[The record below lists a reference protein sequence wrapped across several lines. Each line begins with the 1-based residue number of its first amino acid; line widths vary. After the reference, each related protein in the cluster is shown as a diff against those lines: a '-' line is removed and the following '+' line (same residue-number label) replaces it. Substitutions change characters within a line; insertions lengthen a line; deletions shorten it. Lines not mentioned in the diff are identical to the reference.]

1 MSRLSHIRQRVSSMK
16 HTMRI
21 RLRNRPKV
29 FVVGTNKTGTTSL
42 DAYFKSCGYLSSPQS
57 VFEALADDYRAGNWG
72 RITRAIR
79 RYETFQDNAFAHAT
93 DEFLVHLKREFP
105 RSKFILTVR
114 DSEEQWYYSLVRFH
128 SKLFFNGET
137 NITWE
142 DVKPLDYIRPGSLYD
157 LMLSIV
163 GTEQVP
169 PYDYEALTR
178 FYREHNDRVRRH
190 FVGDDRLLEINLAD
204 ADAQAQ
210 LAAFLNTDPTISVP
224 RLNTSA

>member
-1 MSRLSHIRQRVSSMK
+1 MSSLSPIRHRVSSLK
-16 HTMRI
+16 HAVRI

-42 DAYFKSCGYLSSPQS
+42 DGYFKSCGFLSSPQS

-72 RITRAIR
+72 GIIRAIR

-93 DEFLVHLKREFP
+93 DDFLELLKREFP

-114 DSEEQWYYSLVRFH
+114 DSEEQWYNSLVRFH
-128 SKLFFNGET
+128 SKLHFSGRT

-142 DVKPLDYIRPGSLYD
+142 DVKSLDYIRPGSLYD

-163 GTEQVP
+163 GTDELS
-169 PYDYEALTR
+169 PYDREAWTR
-178 FYREHNDRVRRH
+178 FYREHNACVRRH

-204 ADAQAQ
+204 ADAQLR
-210 LAAFLNTDPTISVP
+210 LAEFLKTDPAIAIP
-224 RLNTSA
+224 RLNPSS